1 MDTTT
6 SKKMNQALVTDIG
19 RNLFSKLGSGK
30 GEILYTKAALY
41 TQDLSG
47 MTDEQIRALTSLT
60 GEKMTTDIKVAD
72 ISPVDKETKQVDIEF
87 AFSNHDLNEDINFK
101 SIGLYATIDDGKE
114 EILVAIIPA
123 IGTAT
128 LGAGSPD
135 HTSTQL
141 IKLGVAF
148 KLGAAAKINI
158 SVKQIGVVYD
168 EDLDAAILK
177 LKAEYDPKIAEAGKV
192 KGAKINDGAVVEP
205 DKDGILDLIVDSD
218 RIKDFPADL
227 KDLNDLP
234 SGTYRTSQSAA
245 SFVNYPKMQDG
256 TTPFNIPIVWKNALI
271 KVVKDANA
279 GYQLIVS
286 SQQKYAIRYFSNNH
300 WGYWFQLPTL
310 SNNDIIKLI
319 DSKVDGLN
327 IGNYAT
333 KTDLTSVSNSAV
345 KKVNGLTPD
354 GSGNVNVT
362 STVARGFDANANVA
376 TKETVENLHGGNQ
389 ILLDQNAGQDIVNWT
404 KGQFI
409 GKLSTSG
416 GDMAEHSTINW
427 NGAGDVNS
435 HDGNIGGLSWARATD
450 QAQIF
455 AENNGNDNLDLVFK
469 LGDDDSNHFS
479 FRNAAGQEKAAIL
492 ANGQINSP
500 TIRDLYNKLA
510 QYTVDYNNSYIHDTT
525 IDFNNYL
532 HETRTIKV
540 ANVKGNNG
548 PLANTATMWGWLTTY
563 HWDDNSVTQE
573 YRSADGDVF
582 WRATNASASRQWT
595 WHKYANQDTVDQQQ
609 KQINDLINTVNFIKN
624 NYLLGK
630 RFPAN
635 QEAQAQAWEN
645 ANPNGIAMIEK

>member
-47 MTDEQIRALTSLT
+47 MTDEQIRALTSLA
-60 GEKMTTDIKVAD
+60 GEKMTTGIKVAD

-101 SIGLYATIDDGKE
+101 SIGLYATIDGGKE

-177 LKAEYDPKIAEAGKV
+177 LKAEYDPKIEQAGKV

-218 RIKDFPADL
+218 RIQDLPVGLTNLDNLTKSGVYRISKDQWFAFNNKPALPFYYVTNGFL
-227 KDLNDLP
+227 KVTKDDVTGAVVQTLVSAFSVIFSRGKRGDISNALWLPWKKITPPNDL
-234 SGTYRTSQSAA
+234 SNTDIT
-245 SFVNYPKMQDG
+245 N
-256 TTPFNIPIVWKNALI
+256 LI
-271 KVVKDANA
+271 
-279 GYQLIVS
+279 S
-286 SQQKYAIRYFSNNH
+286 SKI
-300 WGYWFQLPTL
+300 
-310 SNNDIIKLI
+310 
-319 DSKVDGLN
+319 DGLN
-327 IGNYAT
+327 INQF
-333 KTDLTSVSNSAV
+333 V
-345 KKVNGLTPD
+345 KKVSGVAPD
-354 GSGNVNVT
+354 SNGNVDVT
-362 STVARGFDANANVA
+362 TTVARGFDANANA
-376 TKETVENLHGGNQ
+376 TTKMTVEKLHDNNQ
-389 ILLDQNAGQDIVNWT
+389 ILMDQNAGQDIVNWT
-404 KGQFI
+404 KGQLN
-409 GKLSTSG
+409 GKLSNSG

-427 NGAGDVNS
+427 NGAGDVFS
-435 HDGNIGGLSWARATD
+435 HDGNIGGLSWAGATD

-500 TIRDLYNKLA
+500 TVQDLYNKLA
-510 QYTVDYNNSYIHDTT
+510 QYTVDYNNSYIYDTT

-548 PLANTATMWGWLTTY
+548 PLANTVPMWGWLTTY

-573 YRSADGDVF
+573 YRDAGGDVF
-582 WRATNASASRQWT
+582 WRATNAAHTRNWQ

>member
-148 KLGAAAKINI
+148 KLGTAAKINI

-168 EDLDAAILK
+168 EDLDAAIYK
-177 LKAEYDPKIAEAGKV
+177 LKAEYDPKIEQAGKV

-205 DKDGILDLIVDSD
+205 DDDGILDLIVDSD
-218 RIKDFPADL
+218 RIKDLPAGL
-227 KDLNDLP
+227 TDLNNLTE
-234 SGTYRTSQSAA
+234 SGMYRLDTLQNSVANRPPISPLFLQKGFLKVISDAKTKNVVQFFVTPMGSNFVWLRGRRGDGSAWSNWNRASSTSYS
-245 SFVNYPKMQDG
+245 NDD
-256 TTPFNIPIVWKNALI
+256 IKNLI
-271 KVVKDANA
+271 N
-279 GYQLIVS
+279 
-286 SQQKYAIRYFSNNH
+286 
-300 WGYWFQLPTL
+300 
-310 SNNDIIKLI
+310 
-319 DSKVDGLN
+319 SKVDGLN
-327 IGNYAT
+327 VGQFI
-333 KTDLTSVSNSAV
+333 

-404 KGQFI
+404 KGQLN

-416 GDMAEHSTINW
+416 GDMDEHSTINW

-435 HDGNIGGLSWARATD
+435 HDGNIGGLTWSGATD
-450 QAQIF
+450 NVRLF
-455 AENNGNDNLDLVFK
+455 ADNDANDNLDLVIQ
-469 LGDDDSNHFS
+469 LGDDNSNAVVI
-479 FRNAAGQEKAAIL
+479 RNSTGAQVARVDASGNIS
-492 ANGQINSP
+492 SP
-500 TIRDLYNKLA
+500 TINDLQRQINDLKEDNVNK
-510 QYTVDYNNSYIHDTT
+510 
-525 IDFNNYL
+525 
-532 HETRTIKV
+532 
-540 ANVKGNNG
+540 
-548 PLANTATMWGWLTTY
+548 
-563 HWDDNSVTQE
+563 
-573 YRSADGDVF
+573 
-582 WRATNASASRQWT
+582 
-595 WHKYANQDTVDQQQ
+595 Q
-609 KQINDLINTVNFIKN
+609 KQINDLINNVTYIKD
-624 NYLLGK
+624 NYVEGR
-630 RFPAN
+630 RFPAS

-645 ANPNGIAMIEK
+645 EKPTRLAMIEK

>member
-47 MTDEQIRALTSLT
+47 MTDEQIRALTSLA
-60 GEKMTTDIKVAD
+60 GEKMTTGIKVAD

-101 SIGLYATIDDGKE
+101 SIGLYATIDGGKE

-234 SGTYRTSQSAA
+234 SGTYRTSKSAA
-245 SFVNYPKMQDG
+245 SFANYPKMQDG
-256 TTPFNIPIVWKNALI
+256 TNIPIVWKCALI
-271 KVVKDANA
+271 KVVKDANV

-609 KQINDLINTVNFIKN
+609 KQINDLTNTVNFIKN